1 MSNAR
6 NLANLLGTRTQITTA
21 DIADGAFQANKNLII
36 NGAMQMAQ
44 RGTSSSSSGYQTVD
58 RFKTNLSGPTITQ
71 SQHSLTS
78 SDTPYSYGFR
88 SSYHIEVTGVGTN
101 AATDYLEINQNIEAQ
116 NIAKSGWNYTSASS
130 FITLSFWVKASVA
143 GTYAVLFDS
152 TDGTQQLYGFEYT
165 VSANTWKKVT
175 HTIPGYSNIAVD
187 NDNGIG
193 LRLFI
198 ILYYGTDYTVASSPL
213 NEQWGTLGSPT
224 DYVND
229 FAQNMLTTANA
240 TFEVTGVQLEVGE
253 TATPF
258 EHRSYGDE
266 LARCQRYY
274 AKTYNDGVAPG
285 TATSA
290 GSVFHSL
297 DAQQGYAKAT
307 WDFPVTMRSNPT
319 IVLYNDNDGTSGQVS
334 GDSTNYTGSAAYI
347 GNNRAIGG
355 VSGIALGGST
365 YLRFHA
371 TMDAEL

>member
-6 NLANLLGTRTQITTA
+6 NLANLLGTGTQITTA

-36 NGAMQMAQ
+36 NGAMQVAQ

-58 RFKTNLSGPTITQ
+58 RFKTNLLGPTITQ

-88 SSYHIEVTGVGTN
+88 SSYHVEVTGVGTN
-101 AATDYLEINQNIEAQ
+101 AATDYLEINQNVEAQ

-143 GTYAVLFDS
+143 GTYSVIFDS
-152 TDGTQQLYGFEYT
+152 VDGTQQLYNFEYT

-175 HTIPGYSNIAVD
+175 HTIPGYSNIAFD

-193 LRLFI
+193 LRLFFV
-198 ILYYGTDYTVASSPL
+198 LYYGTDYTVASSPL

-229 FAQNMLTTANA
+229 FAQNMSATANA
-240 TFEVTGVQLEVGE
+240 TFEVTGVQLEVGD

-258 EHRSYGDE
+258 EHRSYGEE
-266 LARCQRYY
+266 LLLCQRYFY
-274 AKTYNDGVAPG
+274 SKPNDGQALKICSPYNGVG
-285 TATSA
+285 TNSWITM
-290 GSVFHSL
+290 
-297 DAQQGYAKAT
+297 
-307 WDFPVTMRSNPT
+307 DFPVFMRSVPT
-319 IVLYNDNDGTSGQVS
+319 ITSSGWIGSSPVS
-334 GDSTNYTGSAAYI
+334 VQPSSHAVAFNFSTANAYYDTTTVI
-347 GNNRAIGG
+347 QA
-355 VSGIALGGST
+355 
-365 YLRFHA
+365 
-371 TMDAEL
+371 DAEL

>member
-1 MSNAR
+1 MALSTINT
-6 NLANLLGTRTQITTA
+6 NS
-21 DIADGAFQANKNLII
+21 IADDAVTVPKVTDQVLTHRNLII
-36 NGAMQMAQ
+36 NGAMQVAQ

-58 RFKTNLSGPTITQ
+58 RFKTNLFGPTITQ

-88 SSYHIEVTGVGTN
+88 SSYHVEVTGVGTN

-143 GTYAVLFDS
+143 GTYSVIFDS
-152 TDGTQQLYGFEYT
+152 IDGTQQLYNFEYT

-193 LRLFI
+193 LRLFF

-240 TFEVTGVQLEVGE
+240 TFEVTGVQLELGE

-266 LARCQRYY
+266 LAACQRYY
-274 AKTYNDGVAPG
+274 EELPPSFFDQEESVS
-285 TATSA
+285 SA
-290 GSVFHSL
+290 GFGIRRV
-297 DAQQGYAKAT
+297 
-307 WDFPVTMRSNPT
+307 VTYKVTKRTAPT
-319 IVLYNDNDGTSGQVS
+319 ITAPNRSAFQSANADSFNSQVEGVTRTYSSSASGNAYVFYN
-334 GDSTNYTGSAAYI
+334 TNLKA
-347 GNNRAIGG
+347 
-355 VSGIALGGST
+355 
-365 YLRFHA
+365 
-371 TMDAEL
+371 DAEL

>member
-1 MSNAR
+1 
-6 NLANLLGTRTQITTA
+6 
-21 DIADGAFQANKNLII
+21 
-36 NGAMQMAQ
+36 MQVAQ

-58 RFKTNLSGPTITQ
+58 RFKTNLFGPTITQ

-88 SSYHIEVTGVGTN
+88 SSYHVEVTGVGTN

-143 GTYAVLFDS
+143 GTYSVIFDS
-152 TDGTQQLYGFEYT
+152 IDGTQQLYNFEYT

-193 LRLFI
+193 LRLFF

-240 TFEVTGVQLEVGE
+240 TFEVTGVQLEVGD

-266 LARCQRYY
+266 LARCQRYFEIITAAAGFAASTTSVEFGIGFY
-274 AKTYNDGVAPG
+274 PEMRGAPTASATAALIVERHNITTYTQSSANVSLVHSTGRGAKFIIANFSGLTAGNGYTYSGFQ
-285 TATSA
+285 S
-290 GSVFHSL
+290 GSGH
-297 DAQQGYAKAT
+297 
-307 WDFPVTMRSNPT
+307 
-319 IVLYNDNDGTSGQVS
+319 IVL
-334 GDSTNYTGSAAYI
+334 DS
-347 GNNRAIGG
+347 
-355 VSGIALGGST
+355 
-365 YLRFHA
+365 
-371 TMDAEL
+371 EL